1 MKSTLFT
8 YFSELNSNFIKL
20 ISNNILTSYI
30 SNKQN
35 VRKKIMNNLILLLI
49 KKQKIIKKQFFIK
62 LKSNNNDIL
71 NTSKEISN
79 DFSELINNDNQNN
92 INKINN
98 FKFNGAK
105 NKDSSKI
112 IPLQNSYSF
121 SFSLSQEKNLLN
133 DVFANENKYKN
144 NSKKK
149 GNHCYNGLFNE
160 NSLKNNK
167 DLIFQNNLKNKKI
180 PNEDK
185 YKNKHSNKAKNVIF
199 HKNKNTYNLMKKKS
213 SENIVLEINNFINKV
228 KNSQSKNR
236 TISEPKKSNN
246 KNMKLNEESLN
257 KKFRKIGLIKT
268 TNEKSDNEV
277 KFHFIN
283 KLKKNRTYVIQKNTN
298 NNKSYKNMNNNL
310 VSSSSNG
317 NISLKKSDYEKSITT
332 INDFNIKRKLKF
344 KNC

>member
-1 MKSTLFT
+1 MKSTLFS

-20 ISNNILTSYI
+20 ISNNILKSYI
-30 SNKQN
+30 SNRQN
-35 VRKKIMNNLILLLI
+35 VRIKIMNNLISLLA
-49 KKQKIIKKQFFIK
+49 KKQKIIKKKFFNK
-62 LKSNNNDIL
+62 LKSNKNDIL

-79 DFSELINNDNQNN
+79 DFSELINNENQNN

-98 FKFNGAK
+98 FKFNGVK

-121 SFSLSQEKNLLN
+121 SISLSQEKNLLN
-133 DVFANENKYKN
+133 DVFTHENKYKN
-144 NSKKK
+144 ESKKK

-160 NSLKNNK
+160 KSLKNNK
-167 DLIFQNNLKNKKI
+167 NVIFHYNLKNKKI
-180 PNEDK
+180 SDDDK
-185 YKNKHSNKAKNVIF
+185 SKNKQNNKVKNVIF
-199 HKNKNTYNLMKKKS
+199 HKNKNAYKLIKKKS

-268 TNEKSDNEV
+268 TNEKSENEV

-283 KLKKNRTYVIQKNTN
+283 KMKKNRTYIIQKNIN
-298 NNKSYKNMNNNL
+298 NIPYKNMTNNL

-317 NISLKKSDYEKSITT
+317 NISIKKSDYEKSITT

>member
-1 MKSTLFT
+1 MK
-8 YFSELNSNFIKL
+8 
-20 ISNNILTSYI
+20 
-30 SNKQN
+30 
-35 VRKKIMNNLILLLI
+35 KK
-49 KKQKIIKKQFFIK
+49 FFNK
-62 LKSNNNDIL
+62 LKSNNNNIL

-79 DFSELINNDNQNN
+79 DFSELINNENQNN

-121 SFSLSQEKNLLN
+121 SISLSQEKNLLN

-144 NSKKK
+144 ESKIKA
-149 GNHCYNGLFNE
+149 NHCYNGLFNE

-167 DLIFQNNLKNKKI
+167 NLIFHDNLKYKKISDDDKHKNKQNNKV
-180 PNEDK
+180 
-185 YKNKHSNKAKNVIF
+185 KNVIF
-199 HKNKNTYNLMKKKS
+199 HKNKKVYKLIKKKS

-236 TISEPKKSNN
+236 TISEPKKTNN

-268 TNEKSDNEV
+268 TNEKSENEV

-283 KLKKNRTYVIQKNTN
+283 KMKKNRTYIIQKNIN
-298 NNKSYKNMNNNL
+298 NIPYKNMTNNL

-317 NISLKKSDYEKSITT
+317 NISIKKSDYEKSITT